1 MSNDLA
7 ILRRPGGSAALAHQ
21 IKAAR
26 IARDL
31 TLADVSAAIGLDK
44 GYLSKVERGLKAPSI
59 ATLLKLAA
67 ALSIPVSQLFGERVD
82 DTLIHISR
90 GAQRKGPV
98 GDDGSGYRTE
108 ALTTGQGREGLEGFV
123 FFPPEEFLDDMRA
136 EHNGEELLYVIS
148 GRVEIRFAGRT
159 IALEQSD
166 SAQFPGHLVHQV
178 RRTSPAAS
186 VLVVVTRA

>member
-1 MSNDLA
+1 NYFMSNDLA

-82 DTLIHISR
+82 D
-90 GAQRKGPV
+90 
-98 GDDGSGYRTE
+98 
-108 ALTTGQGREGLEGFV
+108 
-123 FFPPEEFLDDMRA
+123 
-136 EHNGEELLYVIS
+136 
-148 GRVEIRFAGRT
+148 
-159 IALEQSD
+159 
-166 SAQFPGHLVHQV
+166 
-178 RRTSPAAS
+178 
-186 VLVVVTRA
+186 